1 MSARRILAGLFGGV
15 STGLRGYAA
24 RKGEERDEMR
34 REREILSEREFQRE
48 MDTTRAARDR
58 EREDR
63 LRQER
68 EETRRLA
75 EEDNIRSMLID
86 GKVIREPDSVSERLG
101 TEMPTIE
108 MPALGDGAARLEES
122 LTGAP
127 RAGFG
132 PGIGLQPNLI
142 EGQPRRAGEDYVR
155 GSTGLGLDAGAVLG
169 RMEQE
174 GPTLGEVF
182 GRDGTSQVRPSQA
195 FNPLSIEVP
204 DFELQRADPRT
215 QPQRELI
222 EMGGGIFSI
231 PTNQEIA
238 ARQREANR
246 GFDEIELNELQAAA
260 LGEGTE
266 ARDAQR
272 RLANADIDYLT
283 PREREDRV
291 AAVRAG
297 ELAETR
303 RLSEVGRMKGAL
315 ATMINNYRSEFGS
328 APDSP
333 TIARMAASLK
343 EGDEA
348 LNQLLTPEDME
359 NIVAG
364 GVAQD
369 EASQGEGEDAVDP
382 FPDVVGGDLEVDRE
396 EYEKAKKNV
405 ADLEQYFEPAEEQVG
420 RRLARTPYATA
431 LSETLQLDRQRVR
444 RLRDDLSS
452 AELSALKISPLSSEE
467 NRQEIL
473 NLWRNSLD
481 TIRTYE
487 ETFPP
492 QPQFP
497 PA

>member
-1 MSARRILAGLFGGV
+1 
-15 STGLRGYAA
+15 
-24 RKGEERDEMR
+24 
-34 REREILSEREFQRE
+34 
-48 MDTTRAARDR
+48 
-58 EREDR
+58 
-63 LRQER
+63 
-68 EETRRLA
+68 
-75 EEDNIRSMLID
+75 
-86 GKVIREPDSVSERLG
+86 
-101 TEMPTIE
+101 
-108 MPALGDGAARLEES
+108 
-122 LTGAP
+122 
-127 RAGFG
+127 
-132 PGIGLQPNLI
+132 
-142 EGQPRRAGEDYVR
+142 
-155 GSTGLGLDAGAVLG
+155 
-169 RMEQE
+169 
-174 GPTLGEVF
+174 
-182 GRDGTSQVRPSQA
+182 
-195 FNPLSIEVP
+195 
-204 DFELQRADPRT
+204 
-215 QPQRELI
+215 
-222 EMGGGIFSI
+222 MGGGIFSI

-283 PREREDRV
+283 PDEREERL
-291 AAVRAG
+291 AGVRAG

-303 RLSEVGRMKGAL
+303 RLGEVARMQGAL
-315 ATMINNYRSEFGS
+315 ERMITNYVTNETSFPS
-328 APDSP
+328 DV
-333 TIARMAASLK
+333 TLARMAASLT
-343 EGDEA
+343 EGNEA
-348 LNQLLTPEDME
+348 LKQLLTPEDMK

-364 GVAQD
+364 GVAQA
-369 EASQGEGEDAVDP
+369 EASQVEGEGAVDP

-405 ADLEQYFEPAEEQVG
+405 ADLEQYFEPAKEQVG

-431 LSETLQLDRQRVR
+431 LAETLQPDRQRVR
-444 RLRDDLSS
+444 RLRDDLSP

-492 QPQFP
+492 QSEFP

>member
-1 MSARRILAGLFGGV
+1 MSVARNILAGLFGGV
-15 STGLRGYAA
+15 STGLQGLATKKA
-24 RKGEERDEMR
+24 REREEMR

-63 LRQER
+63 LRGER

-75 EEDNIRSMLID
+75 EEQAEQRQLRELLID
-86 GKVIREPDSVSERLG
+86 GKLIREPDSVSERVG
-101 TEMPTIE
+101 IEMPT
-108 MPALGDGAARLEES
+108 DGAARLEES

-127 RAGFG
+127 R
-132 PGIGLQPNLI
+132 PGLGLQPNLI
-142 EGQPRRAGEDYVR
+142 EGQPRPAGEEYVR

-182 GRDGTSQVRPSQA
+182 GKDGTLQVRPA
-195 FNPLSIEVP
+195 LAPAALSSFEIP
-204 DFELQRADPRT
+204 DFGSDFELQRADPRT

-238 ARQREANR
+238 AREREAVR

-272 RLANADIDYLT
+272 RLANAGIDYLT
-283 PREREDRV
+283 PNEREDRV

-303 RLSEVGRMKGAL
+303 RFNEVARMQGAL
-315 ATMINNYRSEFGS
+315 ERMITNYENREASFPS
-328 APDSP
+328 DV

-343 EGDEA
+343 EGNEA

-364 GVAQD
+364 GLARY
-369 EASQGEGEDAVDP
+369 EASQVEGEGAVDP
-382 FPDVVGGDLEVDRE
+382 FPDVVGGALEVDRE

-420 RRLARTPYATA
+420 RRTPYATA

-487 ETFPP
+487 ANRPSQSE
-492 QPQFP
+492 FP